1 MGIELTHAEM
11 WSEHLARVMA
21 RRRTTIPVV
30 VALLLSGSGAAAQ
43 QSEYVLDPAASAV
56 VINVQTAGL
65 LSFLG
70 HPHEVAAPVAAGV
83 VRFDR
88 GAPSRS
94 SVRVEFEAGSLRVTG
109 RGEPAG
115 DVPEVQRTMEGP
127 RVLDVSAFPA
137 IVFASREIEVLG
149 QTDGR
154 LRLRIT
160 GDLTLH
166 GVTRPR
172 TSEVAVDVVA
182 DRLTATGTFRVV
194 QSEFGIEPVTAGAGT
209 VRVRDEVD
217 VRFTLVGRRKGD

>member
-1 MGIELTHAEM
+1 
-11 WSEHLARVMA
+11 MA
-21 RRRTTIPVV
+21 RRTPIPVIA
-30 VALLLSGSGAAAQ
+30 ALLLSGSGAAAQ
-43 QSEYVLDPAASAV
+43 QVEYVLDTAASTV

-70 HPHEVAAPVAAGV
+70 HPHEVAAPVAAGI

-88 GAPSRS
+88 DAPSRS
-94 SVRVEFEAGSLRVTG
+94 SVRVEFDARRLRVTG

-137 IVFASREIEVLG
+137 LAFASRQIEVLA
-149 QTDGR
+149 QADGR
-154 LRLRIT
+154 LRLRVT

-166 GVTRPR
+166 GMTRPR

-182 DRLTATGTFRVV
+182 DRLTATGTFTVV

-209 VRVRDEVD
+209 VRVKDEVD
-217 VRFTLVGRRKGD
+217 VRFTLVGRLRAD